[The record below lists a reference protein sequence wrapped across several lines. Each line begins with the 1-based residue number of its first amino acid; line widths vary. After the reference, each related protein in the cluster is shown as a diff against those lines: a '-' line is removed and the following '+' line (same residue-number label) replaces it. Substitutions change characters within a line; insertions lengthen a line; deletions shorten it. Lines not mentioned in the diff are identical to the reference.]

1 MGWAVFQDDA
11 NLIAKEGLIVPLI
24 SVPEP
29 RITRRGIL
37 IGATATLICAP
48 AIVRATSLMP
58 VRQLV
63 LPPERISAGLCQRL
77 LYQSLEHD
85 LKAAKMTT
93 CLNGEIVSLA
103 DARRLVAYARSKGWC
118 Q

>member
-1 MGWAVFQDDA
+1 MGRFQGDA

-24 SVPEP
+24 SVPES

-48 AIVRATSLMP
+48 AIIRAASLMP

-63 LPPERISAGLCQRL
+63 LPPERMSAGLCQRL
-77 LYQSLEHD
+77 FYRSLKND
-85 LKAAKMTT
+85 LKTAKMTT

-103 DARRLVAYARSKGWC
+103 DARRVVAHARAKGWL
-118 Q
+118 